1 MGAVG
6 TQGTRGRSRSGAAG
20 RAVGGRQD
28 RETHPR
34 SFSMRCSIGAGRFR
48 LQLDWFNEREG
59 RARENSEIL
68 TQLNGLS
75 CLVQAD
81 FFSSLVCILLHSEIS
96 FFSSSSIHLYSRLLL
111 VHQSLLASPIPFTS
125 AFSLAAGLL
134 FFRCPEHTP
143 EVSHIYH
150 PTDLGIPSPP
160 PADLVIFCL
169 CGDKQCRVGH

>member
-1 MGAVG
+1 MGAVR
-6 TQGTRGRSRSGAAG
+6 TQGTRGRSRSGAAS

-68 TQLNGLS
+68 TRLNGLS

-96 FFSSSSIHLYSRLLL
+96 FFLKLFHSLIHSTFTSSPVSPCFSHSVHTRLLPCCGAT
-111 VHQSLLASPIPFTS
+111 LLPVPRA
-125 AFSLAAGLL
+125 
-134 FFRCPEHTP
+134 HT
-143 EVSHIYH
+143 
-150 PTDLGIPSPP
+150 
-160 PADLVIFCL
+160 
-169 CGDKQCRVGH
+169 